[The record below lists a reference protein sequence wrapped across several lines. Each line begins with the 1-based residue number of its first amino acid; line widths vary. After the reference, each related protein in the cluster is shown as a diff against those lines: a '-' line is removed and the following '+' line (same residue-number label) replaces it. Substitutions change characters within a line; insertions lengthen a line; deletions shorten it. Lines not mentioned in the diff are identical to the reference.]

1 MSNLSSVIKPLLR
14 SITAFTKHASGLKL
28 RAYQVEVA
36 QAICDSVIHQRGLT
50 FVVMFPRQS
59 GKNELQAQIETYLLM
74 LFSQLNAE
82 IVKVSPTWR
91 PQTIN
96 AMRRLERVLKRNL
109 LTRNAWKKKAGYIYE
124 IGSANIYFFSG
135 GRNANIVGATAS
147 TLLEVDEAQ
156 DVSIPKFDKDI
167 APMAASTNAT
177 RVFWGTAWTSRTL
190 LARELAAAQV
200 TEQRDG
206 IKRVFILTADQV
218 AAEVP
223 VYGAFVAEQIA
234 KLGRHNPMV
243 LTQYFSQTID
253 AEAGMFPP
261 ARAALLHGAHLSLT
275 GPTPGQ
281 LYALL
286 IDVAGEDESELA
298 ELGEL
303 TNPRRDTTTCTVVEV
318 DLSTLSDPLIA
329 KPSYRIVAR
338 YGWTGIK
345 HTSLYGKLRALAEY
359 WSASYVIPDATGVGA
374 GLSSFL
380 DSTLNNV
387 IPFVFNANTKS
398 KLGWD
403 YITLIESGRLKD
415 HANPTPE
422 QLIFNRELDFC
433 QLEIIPGPEHRMKWS
448 VPDGTR
454 DPATGELVH
463 DDWIISA
470 ALASVLDE
478 QVWEVSA
485 PTAILQ
491 RRDPL
496 AEMDE
501 EGF

>member
-1 MSNLSSVIKPLLR
+1 MSNLSSVIKPLFP

-218 AAEVP
+218 AADFQPLRAGDIKRTEVA
-223 VYGAFVAEQIA
+223 VLGAPIA
-234 KLGRHNPMV
+234 AVDHVDQG
-243 LTQYFSQTID
+243 SQSQHVGKQD
-253 AEAGMFPP
+253 EL
-261 ARAALLHGAHLSLT
+261 AALRRRYLSGAIEKRHRRPPFFMGEPNLLGKSVQMRRQFRQH
-275 GPTPGQ
+275 Q
-281 LYALL
+281 LQARTRGLFT
-286 IDVAGEDESELA
+286 VSNECV
-298 ELGEL
+298 
-303 TNPRRDTTTCTVVEV
+303 RDRILV
-318 DLSTLSDPLIA
+318 DRFHD
-329 KPSYRIVAR
+329 
-338 YGWTGIK
+338 G
-345 HTSLYGKLRALAEY
+345 
-359 WSASYVIPDATGVGA
+359 
-374 GLSSFL
+374 SSR
-380 DSTLNNV
+380 
-387 IPFVFNANTKS
+387 
-398 KLGWD
+398 
-403 YITLIESGRLKD
+403 SGRGS
-415 HANPTPE
+415 
-422 QLIFNRELDFC
+422 IREKRSL
-433 QLEIIPGPEHRMKWS
+433 R
-448 VPDGTR
+448 
-454 DPATGELVH
+454 
-463 DDWIISA
+463 
-470 ALASVLDE
+470 
-478 QVWEVSA
+478 
-485 PTAILQ
+485 
-491 RRDPL
+491 
-496 AEMDE
+496 
-501 EGF
+501 